1 MNKAFGQ
8 DSVTPSRNALP
19 SSLDFVAPSLSVT
32 PSGLDFVAPSFSPHR
47 RIRLSFL
54 EIFENLG
61 EFLMSLCTQRRAL
74 VAALRR
80 ALHVP
85 RSRRRY
91 KRLVTRAKVLQDR
104 GVSRGQTSDFLEVSI
119 QSVRPRFQYRNIIH
133 ITLTT
138 SQNFIFSLFCAST

>member
-1 MNKAFGQ
+1 MNYAFDH

-19 SSLDFVAPSLSVT
+19 SGLDFVAPSLSAT
-32 PSGLDFVAPSFSPHR
+32 PSGLDFVALSSSPHR

-61 EFLMSLCTQRRAL
+61 ESLMSLCKHKRAL

-85 RSRRRY
+85 RLRRRY
-91 KRLVTRAKVLQDR
+91 KRLVTREKVLQDR
-104 GVSRGQTSDFLEVSI
+104 GVSRGQTSDSLEVSI
-119 QSVRPRFQYRNIIH
+119 QSVRPRFPCRNIIY
-133 ITLTT
+133 ITITT